1 MVLSSSL
8 PGARYRDRRAAT
20 RCPVGARSIQSR
32 SIHIVVRNA
41 SPLHGI
47 ASGANEAISSASRVG
62 AAVPPT
68 TLDFEG
74 DRHDGGLQA
83 RVEPDDLA
91 GLDDEARLFER
102 LPDRCLVDGLVD
114 LEEPTGLRPRTATGL
129 DAPAEQDDLAVS
141 RDRQRGDHQ
150 SRIDVGD
157 VAA

>member
-1 MVLSSSL
+1 MVLSSSP

-20 RCPVGARSIQSR
+20 RCPGRRWSSQSR

-68 TLDFEG
+68 TRDSKAIVTTAASSRVYSPMISPG
-74 DRHDGGLQA
+74 STMQA
-83 RVEPDDLA
+83 RL
-91 GLDDEARLFER
+91 LER
-102 LPDRCLVDGLVD
+102 LADRRLVDGLVD